1 MLLERTTLTEWFGDS
16 EGAVMQQQ
24 DLRLILSGLYQ

>member
-1 MLLERTTLTEWFGDS
+1 MLLEMTTLSEWFGDS

-24 DLRLILSGLYQ
+24 DLRLIL